1 MDQQAYISSGILESY
16 VLGQVTD
23 QEKQEVE
30 CMASIYPEIHA
41 ELIQVQSDIEKLAH
55 AIAIPVSVS
64 IKEKILVSIDDVSQ
78 DNDGKQISLKER
90 TSSKSAYQN
99 SMWKLLA
106 AACFMGCIIS
116 ISFFLLN
123 NNQLSEYA
131 KKNENLE
138 NDKRILENDLLVLR
152 EKNFDLTEKN
162 EAKDAKLAFLTKEET
177 SKIILKNPDPTN
189 STQSIVYWNEENRD
203 ALIDISSLPTLPS
216 TEDYQLWIMIGEK
229 PTSIGVISKKNSL
242 QALPKISKADAF
254 AITIEKKGG
263 SKTPTLEK
271 LIAIGKT

>member
-131 KKNENLE
+131 KKNDNLE
-138 NDKRILENDLLVLR
+138 NDNSILENDLLVLR